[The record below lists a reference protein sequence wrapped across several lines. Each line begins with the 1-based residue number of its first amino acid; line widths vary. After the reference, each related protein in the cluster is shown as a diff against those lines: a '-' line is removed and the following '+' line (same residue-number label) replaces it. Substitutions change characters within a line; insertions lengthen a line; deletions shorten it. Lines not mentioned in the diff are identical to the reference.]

1 MQRVRQSRKRRR
13 GNRKGFGR
21 SQRRDGERVGRW
33 QEKPVIK
40 AESGN
45 EDMRGLLREESYG
58 SRHAVGP
65 H

>member
-1 MQRVRQSRKRRR
+1 MQRARQSRKRHGR
-13 GNRKGFGR
+13 NREGFGR

-40 AESGN
+40 GESDN